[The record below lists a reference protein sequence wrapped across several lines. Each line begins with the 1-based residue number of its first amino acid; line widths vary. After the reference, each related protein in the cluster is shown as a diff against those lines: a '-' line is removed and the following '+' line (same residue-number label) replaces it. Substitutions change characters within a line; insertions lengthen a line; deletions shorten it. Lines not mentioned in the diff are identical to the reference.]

1 MPLRRF
7 VFLDCDGLREAVLSH
22 MQERPSEFVIDRSS
36 VAFPLDPLKLT
47 VLLSGTDSVA
57 KPHRGVCFDL
67 SAEDAAAFASIGW
80 NLRKKSALEHNTLQK
95 LVNGNL
101 TTSGYWASSADRKT
115 LVLAIGDL
123 TPAIVNC
130 LEAYLLGKW
139 FVRLYCFRTA
149 VSVEICDRLRA
160 SNPVGFQSIYLDRF
174 LKDLLIGDHSYVAM
188 TDAVG
193 ELNGVQALNGNGVAL
208 QNPQAG
214 GRFVFMDMDNVFQ
227 TLSRSES
234 LYLKVPGATSS
245 RNLRIN
251 LSALTDRTC
260 ADQSMVQRQI
270 ATYCIAAALAGPL
283 TSLRWETMKQ
293 LEPDTGTPI
302 LELLAKLISS
312 AAAAAEKT
320 LVLVMGD
327 GNLDDRG
334 KASFTGLL
342 SVLIAQ
348 QWHVEVHAWVDS
360 LGGVFAELQAAHPA
374 SVVIKP
380 LDEALAELVYVKP
393 TEVEP
398 SAGSAVSSNLAAG
411 SSSLGMSLLV
421 QQMKEMQQ
429 QMKEM
434 QAAFAGLQASV
445 LAPSQL
451 QQEKDEL
458 DQLLYQQEEELFDL
472 HAARV
477 VGEAERQRQAT
488 EAHLKHRLMLQKRES
503 MLTCPITQCLYET
516 PVVTSC
522 CGKTFSQSP
531 LDGLQGSNRTCPLC
545 RQEGF
550 TTHLNRDMVQL
561 VELFKA
567 ECDALESAPC

>member
-7 VFLDCDGLREAVLSH
+7 LFLDCDALRDAVLSH

-36 VAFPLDPLKLT
+36 VVFPLDPLKLT
-47 VLLSGTDSVA
+47 VLLSGTDSVV
-57 KPHRGVCFDL
+57 KPHHGVYFDL
-67 SAEDAAAFASIGW
+67 SAEDAAAFSSLGW
-80 NLRKKSALEHNTLQK
+80 NLSKKSALEHKTLQK
-95 LVNGNL
+95 LVNTNL
-101 TTSGYWASSADRKT
+101 TTSGYSSSADRKT
-115 LVLAIGDL
+115 LVLATGDL

-130 LEAYLLGKW
+130 LEAYLLAKW

-149 VSVEICDRLRA
+149 VNVDFCDRLRT
-160 SNPVGFQSIYLDRF
+160 SNPVGFQSIYLNRF
-174 LKDLLIGDHSYVAM
+174 LKDLLNGDHSYVAISSM
-188 TDAVG
+188 TDPMGDGARSM
-193 ELNGVQALNGNGVAL
+193 NGSVMPL
-208 QNPQAG
+208 QAG
-214 GRFVFMDMDNVFQ
+214 CRFVFMDMDNILQ

-234 LYLKVPGATSS
+234 IYLQVPGATSS

-251 LSALTDRTC
+251 LSALTNRTC
-260 ADQSMVQRQI
+260 GPDQSMVQCQI
-270 ATYCIAAALAGPL
+270 AIYCIAAALAGPL
-283 TSLRWETMKQ
+283 ASLRWETIKQ

-312 AAAAAEKT
+312 TPTAAEKT

-327 GNLDDRG
+327 GILDDRG

-348 QWHVEVHAWVDS
+348 QWRVEIHAWVDS

-374 SVVIKP
+374 FVAIKP
-380 LDEALAELVYVKP
+380 LDETVAELVYVKP

-398 SAGSAVSSNLAAG
+398 SVGSAVSSNLVAP
-411 SSSLGMSLLV
+411 STPLERSLLL
-421 QQMKEMQQ
+421 QQMKDMQQ
-429 QMKEM
+429 QMKDM
-434 QAAFAGLQASV
+434 QTAFVGLQASV

-458 DQLLYQQEEELFDL
+458 EQLLHQQEEELFDL
-472 HAARV
+472 HAAIV
-477 VGEAERQRQAT
+477 VGEAERKRQAT

-503 MLTCPITQCLYET
+503 MLTCPITQCLFET

-522 CGKTFSQSP
+522 CGKTFSESA
-531 LDGLQGSNRTCPLC
+531 LDGLQGSYRTCPLC

-550 TTHLNRDMVQL
+550 TTFLSRDIVQL
-561 VELFKA
+561 VEHFKA
-567 ECDALESAPC
+567 ERDALESTPC